1 VSFVGGER
9 YLGEQAVSQ
18 LRTNMANSVTQ
29 IKRIIG
35 RKFSEPGVRAEM
47 ETHLNFNIVQ
57 LENDEIGI
65 RVSARAR
72 RPSARARARAHAVR
86 ATTRLLLSAAPA
98 PPQFFAARR
107 SCTTTRRRCLRRCR
121 CWRC

>member
-72 RPSARARARAHAVR
+72 HPSARARARSAR
-86 ATTRLLLSAAPA
+86 DDPPPSSAAPA
-98 PPQFFAARR
+98 PPPFFAARR